1 MTTSAEIQEMPFH
14 LPPLGVFV
22 CEKLGCVGEGRVKT
36 AVESSEI
43 LSRRNQDEFVEL
55 EFQVKLQFH
64 KLSYVL
70 SHTSLHYGKR
80 RALPQGRLLCND

>member
-1 MTTSAEIQEMPFH
+1 MTTSAEMQEMPFH

-36 AVESSEI
+36 AAESSEI

-55 EFQVKLQFH
+55 EFRVKFQFY
-64 KLSYVL
+64 KLSHAFKPYIFTL
-70 SHTSLHYGKR
+70 WKKNSITTR
-80 RALPQGRLLCND
+80 